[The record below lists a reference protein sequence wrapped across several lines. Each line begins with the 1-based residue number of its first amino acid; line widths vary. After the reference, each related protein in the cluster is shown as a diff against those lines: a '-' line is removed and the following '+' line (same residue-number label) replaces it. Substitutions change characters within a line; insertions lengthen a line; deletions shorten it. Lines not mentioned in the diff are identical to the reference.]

1 MNRNESP
8 WTSMIHINC
17 IFTRDVF
24 PRIRRQVTIF
34 RTFVIP
40 KRDQLANN
48 SLSREIRVWINIADI
63 SNDINAFGVAYPISA
78 SIWTLLLFLKRMI
91 DSCRDQVQRKFVRID
106 YSLRVYSSN
115 FSNEYQH
122 PISIS
127 KTRKYLKLFFE
138 KIETQNIPYRMIN
151 EIDKAFLFFLPF
163 FFLYNYWKIP
173 FLWIPREDWANMI
186 PR

>member
-1 MNRNESP
+1 MN
-8 WTSMIHINC
+8 IHDSYQLY
-17 IFTRDVF
+17 FHTRRV
-24 PRIRRQVTIF
+24 PTYSTTVTIF

-138 KIETQNIPYRMIN
+138 KIETQNIPHRMIN

-163 FFLYNYWKIP
+163 FFPVQLLKNSIFMNTTRRLSEYDTQIMRN
-173 FLWIPREDWANMI
+173 ES
-186 PR
+186 